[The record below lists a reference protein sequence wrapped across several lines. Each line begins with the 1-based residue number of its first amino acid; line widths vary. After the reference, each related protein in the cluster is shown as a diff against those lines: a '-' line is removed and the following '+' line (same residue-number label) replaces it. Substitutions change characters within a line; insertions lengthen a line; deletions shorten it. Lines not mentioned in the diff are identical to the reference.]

1 MCPVSPTLLRFA
13 CGQAHRHLCPESP
26 SAISSKSWNGK
37 SAPKWVQHVSIQGF
51 HFFLA
56 RPDQDKGKPE
66 IDRK

>member
-1 MCPVSPTLLRFA
+1 MGKHIVIYAPNP
-13 CGQAHRHLCPESP
+13 P

>member
-1 MCPVSPTLLRFA
+1 MGKHIVIYAPNP
-13 CGQAHRHLCPESP
+13 P

-37 SAPKWVQHVSIQGF
+37 SAPWRGLEGQVLHVTCQYPSISR
-51 HFFLA
+51 FFLA